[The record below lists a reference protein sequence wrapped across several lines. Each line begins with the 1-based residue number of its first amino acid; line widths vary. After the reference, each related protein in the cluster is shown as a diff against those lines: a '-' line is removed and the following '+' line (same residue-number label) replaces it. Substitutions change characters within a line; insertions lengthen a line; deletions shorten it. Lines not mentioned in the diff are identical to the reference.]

1 MSGTAKIV
9 ELVRKLFA
17 KADSAAEIGSTE
29 EAAAFAAKAN
39 ELLLRHRLE
48 MTDLELQDEQD
59 HDPMGRDD
67 LLSAAWGGVQQKW
80 SSRLASA
87 VAHTHF
93 CRLIFDATAGR
104 RWRARATLLGRASD
118 RAIALATIQMLHQQ
132 AKRLEKQ
139 AYETSDRTVSR
150 ATFRTSF
157 LLGFT
162 NAVYRRLHER
172 RGTLEQ
178 QGGQYAVVRLRDA
191 DTAVMTFERA
201 QFPHAYFAPVRLSAV
216 HRTVYA
222 AGQAAGASV
231 AFGGIASGGT
241 AARAGRLLAGGRG

>member
-67 LLSAAWGGVQQKW
+67 FLTAAWGGVQQKW

-87 VAHTHF
+87 VASTHF
-93 CRLIFDATAGR
+93 CRLVFTGTGR
-104 RWRARATLLGRASD
+104 RWRARVTLLGRASD
-118 RAIALATIQMLHQQ
+118 RAVALATLQMLHQQ
-132 AKRLEKQ
+132 AKRLERL
-139 AYETSDRTVSR
+139 AYETSDRTVPR

-157 LLGFT
+157 LLGFVV
-162 NAVYRRLHER
+162 AVYKRLNER

-191 DTAVMTFERA
+191 DTAVKTFERA
-201 QFPHAYFAPVRLSAV
+201 QFPHTYFAPVRLSAV

-222 AGQAAGASV
+222 AGQAAGAS
-231 AFGGIASGGT
+231 AAIGGIASGGT

>member
-87 VAHTHF
+87 VANTHF
-93 CRLIFDATAGR
+93 CRLIFDGAGR
-104 RWRARATLLGRASD
+104 RWRARAVLLGRASD
-118 RAIALATIQMLHQQ
+118 RAIALATLQMLHQQ

-162 NAVYRRLHER
+162 NAVYRRLNER

-191 DTAVMTFERA
+191 DTAVTTFGHA